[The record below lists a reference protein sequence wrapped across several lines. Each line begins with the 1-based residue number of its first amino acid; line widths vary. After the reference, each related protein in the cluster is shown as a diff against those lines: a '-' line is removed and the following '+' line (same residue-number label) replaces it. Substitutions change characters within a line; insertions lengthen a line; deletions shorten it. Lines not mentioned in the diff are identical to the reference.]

1 MINKLSSVETTDN
14 VHHANRELI
23 DLAALDNEDD
33 EVSEINPVPD
43 CFKNCNIEDFPQAV
57 QDQLR
62 LELMTKTK
70 LCHLYD
76 KQQSDLVVKE
86 GEYQMTGMHFIG
98 EDRKKISSVGRL
110 KLYYCIEWYLARK
123 ESKKKMEKCPFN
135 LFWYE
140 PITAFT
146 TDVGS
151 KDGKSG
157 IERVFL
163 AFRPLLDLDC
173 QPTIYELVYAM
184 YTMCDDPIY
193 PILVYNTATDQIEL
207 WGGSSGN
214 LLIILSNTKFFT

>member
-123 ESKKKMEKCPFN
+123 ESKKKWKNAHLIYFGMNPSQRLQLTLEVK
-135 LFWYE
+135 
-140 PITAFT
+140 TASL
-146 TDVGS
+146 G
-151 KDGKSG
+151 
-157 IERVFL
+157 
-163 AFRPLLDLDC
+163 
-173 QPTIYELVYAM
+173 
-184 YTMCDDPIY
+184 
-193 PILVYNTATDQIEL
+193 
-207 WGGSSGN
+207 
-214 LLIILSNTKFFT
+214 LSVSF